1 MSEVS
6 HCWTKMPAFPLAPCL
21 HPPFASHPVVLFVW
35 SEPRDFGAMPS
46 CTATSPA
53 HRPSRGCWV
62 HPWQQPSSCSTR
74 KGSCPK
80 SVPQF
85 ISAILAVNARG
96 RAQSLRC
103 INRAAELSVGNASK
117 SSFPA
122 DYFVLESLCRISAQ
136 LFVLGIKKKKKI
148 VSEPHPILPSAEQ
161 GLSELPQPPPLQHPS
176 GHGYVVLCLWDPS
189 SQSLDGDCCFWP
201 SPLYPVRWPWAYLC
215 PNALPKK
222 GNRDKFSSYSTE
234 IKIRITMV

>member
-6 HCWTKMPAFPLAPCL
+6 HCWTEMPAFPLAPCL

-53 HRPSRGCWV
+53 HTPSQGCRV
-62 HPWQQPSSCSTR
+62 HPWQQPSSCSTQ

-85 ISAILAVNARG
+85 ISVILAVNARG
-96 RAQSLRC
+96 RAQSLCC

-136 LFVLGIKKKKKI
+136 LFVLGIKKKKENS
-148 VSEPHPILPSAEQ
+148 VRASPDTSFCWAGAEWAAAAPSLAASLRARVC
-161 GLSELPQPPPLQHPS
+161 GPVPV
-176 GHGYVVLCLWDPS
+176 GS
-189 SQSLDGDCCFWP
+189 S
-201 SPLYPVRWPWAYLC
+201 
-215 PNALPKK
+215 
-222 GNRDKFSSYSTE
+222 
-234 IKIRITMV
+234 